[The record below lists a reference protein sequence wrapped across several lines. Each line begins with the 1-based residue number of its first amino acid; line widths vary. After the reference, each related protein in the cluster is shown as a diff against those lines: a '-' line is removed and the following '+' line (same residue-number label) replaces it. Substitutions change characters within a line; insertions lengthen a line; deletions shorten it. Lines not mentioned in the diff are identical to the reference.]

1 MKGAFYR
8 RPFKCYNFQM
18 EDKRKE
24 TIKEKVAELENI
36 VEYFEEEEIDLDE
49 AIEKYEKADKLVKDV
64 AEVLKGYETRIEK
77 ISNGE

>member
-1 MKGAFYR
+1 
-8 RPFKCYNFQM
+8 M